1 MIKKFIL
8 STFLSGLF
16 FLAGCATRQ
25 EIVRFKEQLNYLEE
39 SNQRLEKRNSR
50 LDSLVTAQNE
60 MIQKMRADFRTSF
73 EDIDEHLRI
82 SENKLD
88 DLSYF
93 FSQSFKKLEQI
104 PKSTPPPDTAQKPNH
119 PSLQIDA
126 RQIYETAQLDLTK
139 GNYDLAILGFTEFLK
154 NFPNL
159 ELADNAQYWLAE
171 CHYAKED
178 FSQAIEQ
185 YKKLID
191 NYSKSDKI
199 SNGLYKLGLCHQAL
213 REKVQANKYFKEL
226 IDKYP
231 TSQEAKLA
239 KEKIAPKKR

>member
-1 MIKKFIL
+1 MKKIIL
-8 STFLSGLF
+8 LLVLGGLF
-16 FLAGCATRQ
+16 FLAGCASRQ

-39 SNQRLEKRNSR
+39 SNKRLEKRNAR
-50 LDSLVTAQNE
+50 LDSLVTAQHE
-60 MIQKMRADFRTSF
+60 LIQKMRADFRTSL
-73 EDIDEHLRI
+73 EDIEERLRI

-104 PKSTPPPDTAQKPNH
+104 PKPPPAPDTAQKPNS

-154 NFPNL
+154 NFSNS

-178 FSQAIEQ
+178 FPQAIEQ

-191 NYSKSDKI
+191 NYHQSDKVP
-199 SNGLYKLGLCHQAL
+199 NGLYKLGLCHQAL
-213 REKVQANKYFKEL
+213 KARTQANKYFKEL
-226 IDKYP
+226 IDRYP

-239 KEKIAPKKR
+239 KEKMGLKKK